1 MYIGYLINKQCK
13 LTLAISLT
21 LILTGFTMKERR
33 KSIRKTTDHEIE
45 FKVTETQFRQRKK
58 VLSKGKIVDVSEH
71 GFGMVTHYPL
81 EKGQVITIKSNG
93 QQKLP
98 AFGMVQWTDHDNGVC
113 KAGFGFKFH
122 GNIEEF

>member
-1 MYIGYLINKQCK
+1 V
-13 LTLAISLT
+13 
-21 LILTGFTMKERR
+21 KERR
-33 KSIRKTTDHEIE
+33 KSARKTTNVDVE
-45 FKVTETQFRQRKK
+45 FKVTEVQFRQSTK

-93 QQKLP
+93 QENLP
-98 AFGMVQWTDHDNGVC
+98 TFGMVQWTDHTDGVC

-122 GNIEEF
+122 GDIEEF